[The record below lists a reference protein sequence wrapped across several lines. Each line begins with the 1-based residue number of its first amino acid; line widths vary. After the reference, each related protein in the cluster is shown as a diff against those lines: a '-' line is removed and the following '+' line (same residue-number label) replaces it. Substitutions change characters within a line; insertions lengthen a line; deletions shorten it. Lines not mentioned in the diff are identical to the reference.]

1 MGISGVNG
9 IGGMQDYSIQAPDYS
24 RQPAKTVITEVPQQE
39 SRVASSNQIDSSP
52 AENTQAAEK
61 KPSANAALE
70 DISITFHKQDD
81 FDTSAETA
89 ISIPWMWRRRSPI
102 CVRTRSYSSTST
114 LWEAKRYLQN
124 SYLRLSGVSMT
135 PEVFFNFF
143 GRSDTDRKNRFRQ
156 VPAG

>member
-61 KPSANAALE
+61 KPSANSALE

-81 FDTSAETA
+81 FGYIGRDSDIHSLDVEKA
-89 ISIPWMWRRRSPI
+89 ISDMRKDQI
-102 CVRTRSYSSTST
+102 
-114 LWEAKRYLQN
+114 LQQYQYFVG
-124 SYLRLSGVSMT
+124 SKT
-135 PEVFFNFF
+135 VF
-143 GRSDTDRKNRFRQ
+143 TE
-156 VPAG
+156 

>member
-1 MGISGVNG
+1 MGISGENG

-39 SRVASSNQIDSSP
+39 SRVASSNQIDSPP

-81 FDTSAETA
+81 FGYIGRDSDIHSLDVEKA
-89 ISIPWMWRRRSPI
+89 ISDMRKDQI
-102 CVRTRSYSSTST
+102 
-114 LWEAKRYLQN
+114 LQQYQYFVG
-124 SYLRLSGVSMT
+124 SKT
-135 PEVFFNFF
+135 VF
-143 GRSDTDRKNRFRQ
+143 TE
-156 VPAG
+156 

>member
-39 SRVASSNQIDSSP
+39 SRVASSDQIDSSP
-52 AENTQAAEK
+52 VENTQTAEK

-81 FDTSAETA
+81 FGYIGRDSDIHSLDVEKA
-89 ISIPWMWRRRSPI
+89 ISDMRKDQI
-102 CVRTRSYSSTST
+102 
-114 LWEAKRYLQN
+114 LQQYQYFVG
-124 SYLRLSGVSMT
+124 SKT
-135 PEVFFNFF
+135 VF
-143 GRSDTDRKNRFRQ
+143 TE
-156 VPAG
+156 